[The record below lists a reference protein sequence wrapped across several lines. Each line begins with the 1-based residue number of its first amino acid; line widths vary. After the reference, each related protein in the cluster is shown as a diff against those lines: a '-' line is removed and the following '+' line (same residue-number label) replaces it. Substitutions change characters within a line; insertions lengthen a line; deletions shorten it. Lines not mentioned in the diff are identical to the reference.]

1 MILFFPQHVDLA
13 ADIEY
18 VHNVNEFSRGMIG
31 NLEHS
36 SPGRSGF
43 SGYICRLYYCCCRHL
58 CYLSCKRVHETVIVR
73 CCSCAIGWLDNQKQ
87 KGWDIP
93 SGFS

>member
-1 MILFFPQHVDLA
+1 MIIFFPQHVDLA

-36 SPGRSGF
+36 WPGRS
-43 SGYICRLYYCCCRHL
+43 
-58 CYLSCKRVHETVIVR
+58 
-73 CCSCAIGWLDNQKQ
+73 
-87 KGWDIP
+87 
-93 SGFS
+93 